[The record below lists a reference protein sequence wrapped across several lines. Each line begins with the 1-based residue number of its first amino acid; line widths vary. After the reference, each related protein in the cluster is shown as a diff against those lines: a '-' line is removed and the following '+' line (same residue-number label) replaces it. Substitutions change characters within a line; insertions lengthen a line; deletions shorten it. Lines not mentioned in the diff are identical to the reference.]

1 MYIIVVSCIIIVTM
15 CTVMCEPSID
25 VLMKSALQHN
35 NILMVCLHN
44 NNVLHLIS
52 LLLY

>member
-1 MYIIVVSCIIIVTM
+1 MYIVVVSCIIIVTM

-35 NILMVCLHN
+35 ILMVCLHN
-44 NNVLHLIS
+44 SNVTS